1 MTEDGEVYYCEIC
14 GAEVKVTKGG
24 AGILVCCDQPMA
36 LKE

>member
-14 GAEVKVTKGG
+14 GAEVKVTKGA
-24 AGILVCCDQPMA
+24 AGTLVCCDQPMA

>member
-24 AGILVCCDQPMA
+24 PGTLVCCDQPMA